1 FVVLSCWLSDP
12 IIIELNMA
20 LKSAVASKIMR
31 EVIHSLK
38 KEGDWK
44 VLIVDKLS
52 MRMISACCRMH
63 EIMSEGITLVEDVS
77 KKREP
82 LPLEAIYLL
91 QPTRES
97 VQLLMADFS
106 GVRMQYR
113 AAHVFFTEACPDDLF
128 SELCKSPTSKF
139 IKTLKEI
146 NIAFL
151 PYESQV
157 FSLDS
162 PDTIFHYFLGNQ
174 AGKAQHLDRIAEQ
187 IATLCASLGEFP
199 TIRYRAFNETNH
211 QFANAINFKLEQ
223 YKADDPSMGEGP
235 QKDRSL
241 LIVLD
246 RGADPVTPLLHE
258 LTFQAMA
265 YDLIPIENDVYK
277 YVSTTAGD
285 EREREVVLDERDDL
299 WVELR
304 HLHIAVVGQN
314 VTAKL
319 KQFSDSKR
327 MGAGGTGVRDLA
339 QMMKKMPQYQKEL
352 SAYSTHF
359 HLAEDCMRAYTGRVD
374 KLCKVEQDLA
384 MGCDADG
391 EKVRDHMRA
400 IVPILLDAS
409 VTAYDKLRI
418 ILLYVIH
425 KTGVS
430 EENLAKLLQHGQ
442 IPEQEKPIL
451 LNAANLGVPVIQDG
465 KGGVGGLMDG
475 GRRKAAQP
483 YLPSHRRERENATQY
498 QLSRW
503 TPFIKD
509 VMEDAIEDR
518 LDQKMFPFLGSVPQR
533 PRPGGAVPSRYGQW
547 HQQQKGPQQKAAGP
561 RLIVFFAGGFTY
573 SEMRCAYEVSQA
585 ARQRNWEVIVGGTH
599 ILTPEGFLADL
610 KRCCQEGALEQAS
623 GGAAAGG
630 PSSAA

>member
-1 FVVLSCWLSDP
+1 
-12 IIIELNMA
+12 
-20 LKSAVASKIMR
+20 MR

-146 NIAFL
+146 NIAFPAVREPGWQSAAPGPHRRADRHPL
-151 PYESQV
+151 RLARRISHY
-157 FSLDS
+157 SL
-162 PDTIFHYFLGNQ
+162 
-174 AGKAQHLDRIAEQ
+174 
-187 IATLCASLGEFP
+187 
-199 TIRYRAFNETNH
+199 RAFNETNH

-400 IVPILLDAS
+400 IVPILLDA
-409 VTAYDKLRI
+409 
-418 ILLYVIH
+418 
-425 KTGVS
+425 
-430 EENLAKLLQHGQ
+430 
-442 IPEQEKPIL
+442 
-451 LNAANLGVPVIQDG
+451 
-465 KGGVGGLMDG
+465 
-475 GRRKAAQP
+475 
-483 YLPSHRRERENATQY
+483 
-498 QLSRW
+498 
-503 TPFIKD
+503 
-509 VMEDAIEDR
+509 
-518 LDQKMFPFLGSVPQR
+518 
-533 PRPGGAVPSRYGQW
+533 
-547 HQQQKGPQQKAAGP
+547 
-561 RLIVFFAGGFTY
+561 
-573 SEMRCAYEVSQA
+573 
-585 ARQRNWEVIVGGTH
+585 
-599 ILTPEGFLADL
+599 
-610 KRCCQEGALEQAS
+610 
-623 GGAAAGG
+623 
-630 PSSAA
+630 